1 MTKQQWRHKCLT
13 SILRLEAVWQSFV
26 PLEVVYLPTVGLYK
40 PSAAKK
46 LNLTVHSFKFGNHVG
61 FNFSVEKTEI
71 IEFEVQKM
79 LEKGAIRHAQFHT
92 KQSLSN
98 LFVIPQKTGDLRP
111 AYYINLRPL
120 NEFVRYHHFKMEG
133 LNSLFDL
140 LSCPEFFTT
149 FDSKDVYFTIS
160 IHPDHFKYLRFEWN

>member
-1 MTKQQWRHKCLT
+1 M
-13 SILRLEAVWQSFV
+13 
-26 PLEVVYLPTVGLYK
+26 
-40 PSAAKK
+40 
-46 LNLTVHSFKFGNHVG
+46 G

-120 NEFVRYHHFKMEG
+120 NEFVRNHHFKMEG

-149 FDSKDVYFTIS
+149 FDPKDVYFTIS